1 MSKNILIIGGTRN
14 MGYYL
19 AQKLIESDYNLTLL
33 NRGITPDD
41 LPDTVHRLHADRTDT
56 NQLRRALLAKSFDI
70 VIDFVMFRGEEADDI
85 LSILQG
91 HVGHYIFIST
101 GQVYL
106 VREGIKRPFREADY
120 DGRLMPSPK
129 ENTFAYE
136 EWNYGMQKRE
146 AEDKLR
152 NAWEQS
158 QFPYTILRLP
168 MVNSGRDQFN
178 RFYNYYLRLEDGGQ
192 VLVPETP
199 NYRLNHVYALDVVEA
214 IYHLV
219 KTGQGIGQ
227 TFNIAQ
233 DESVS
238 LDEFLSIMGSIM
250 GMKPQI
256 IRLKRSELEANGF
269 LPDCSPFSERWM
281 SELDNTLSKDVL
293 GIKYTSLPDYLT
305 ELVKFY
311 RTHHITEPPT
321 YRRRHAEL
329 QFAKQFVQQ
338 HSTKKTL

>member
-19 AQKLIESDYNLTLL
+19 ASKLIESDYSVTVL
-33 NRGITPDD
+33 NRGVTQDD
-41 LPDTVHRLHADRTDT
+41 LPNGVHRLHADRTDT
-56 NQLRRALLAKSFDI
+56 NQLRRALLAKSFDV
-70 VIDFVMFRGEEADDI
+70 VIDFVMFRSTEADDI
-85 LSILQG
+85 LNIFQG
-91 HVGHYIFIST
+91 NVGQYIFIST

-106 VREGIKRPFREADY
+106 VREGIERPFREDDY
-120 DGRLMPSPK
+120 DGRLMPAPK

-152 NAWEQS
+152 QAWEQS

-178 RFYNYYLRLEDGGQ
+178 RFYNYYLRLQDGGQ

-199 NYRLNHVYALDVVEA
+199 NYRLNHVYALDVVNT
-214 IYHLV
+214 IYHLIN
-219 KTGQGIGQ
+219 TGQGIGRA
-227 TFNIAQ
+227 FNIAQ
-233 DESVS
+233 DESVT
-238 LDEFLSIMGSIM
+238 LDEFLSIIGDIM
-250 GMKPQI
+250 GVTPQI

-281 SELDNTLSKDVL
+281 SELDNTRSKEEL
-293 GIKYTSLPDYLT
+293 GIVYTPLTDYLA
-305 ELVKFY
+305 ELVEYYK
-311 RTHHITEPPT
+311 THHVPEPLT
-321 YRRRHAEL
+321 YRRRRAEL
-329 QFAKQFVQQ
+329 KLAKQ
-338 HSTKKTL
+338 LIP